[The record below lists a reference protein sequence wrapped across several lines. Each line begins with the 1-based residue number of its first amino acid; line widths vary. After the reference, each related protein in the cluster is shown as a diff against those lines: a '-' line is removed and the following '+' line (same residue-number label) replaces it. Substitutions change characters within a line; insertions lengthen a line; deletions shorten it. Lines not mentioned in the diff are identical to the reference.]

1 MISIKKISF
10 INEKLKQNKLY
21 VFFMFLLFSI
31 IAIKYLNIDIYLA
44 NRPCSMHVWAQCMR
58 ASIARNYYEE
68 SFNFFLPR
76 LHNVLDGEG
85 ITGLEFPLV
94 NYCVAILYKIFGFN
108 EGFFRGFVLFT
119 LFLGLYYMYKLC
131 FSKFNSISISLVVVG
146 VCYFSPVLVYYSAN
160 FMPDTTSLGFVLA
173 GWYCFFKYLNLQNR
187 KYMYIMF
194 LLFALASLVK
204 ITSLISIGVITSV
217 LILDSLKFFH
227 STNKNR
233 FLIENKRPFI
243 VLVILVI
250 SLVFSWYYYA
260 NWLSETYHSN
270 AFTLGSVYSESRDK
284 FWEIWKVI
292 KYRWFY
298 EYYNPIFY
306 FALLFMISFMVIFWK
321 FVNRLYFV
329 VTFFTVIGSF
339 AFSMLMFYQ
348 FKNHDY
354 YIIPLLPSVF
364 LLTFMFM
371 DLINTLSL
379 KYFKPINYVVS
390 LALLFVLIENSKYSK
405 INFLDRYSESYY
417 VNTGDYSQYY
427 DLEPVL
433 RLLDMKKHE
442 VTLVG
447 SDYTY
452 CNALYL
458 MNQVGYQFNE
468 YNKDLINNLFKYNP
482 KYLVLNDTAQFN
494 RVYPNNFKNKIIG
507 HHKGLVI
514 YKLY

>member
-204 ITSLISIGVITSV
+204 INSLISIGVIT
-217 LILDSLKFFH
+217 
-227 STNKNR
+227 
-233 FLIENKRPFI
+233 
-243 VLVILVI
+243 
-250 SLVFSWYYYA
+250 
-260 NWLSETYHSN
+260 
-270 AFTLGSVYSESRDK
+270 
-284 FWEIWKVI
+284 
-292 KYRWFY
+292 
-298 EYYNPIFY
+298 
-306 FALLFMISFMVIFWK
+306 
-321 FVNRLYFV
+321 
-329 VTFFTVIGSF
+329 
-339 AFSMLMFYQ
+339 
-348 FKNHDY
+348 
-354 YIIPLLPSVF
+354 
-364 LLTFMFM
+364 
-371 DLINTLSL
+371 
-379 KYFKPINYVVS
+379 
-390 LALLFVLIENSKYSK
+390 
-405 INFLDRYSESYY
+405 
-417 VNTGDYSQYY
+417 
-427 DLEPVL
+427 
-433 RLLDMKKHE
+433 
-442 VTLVG
+442 
-447 SDYTY
+447 
-452 CNALYL
+452 
-458 MNQVGYQFNE
+458 
-468 YNKDLINNLFKYNP
+468 
-482 KYLVLNDTAQFN
+482 
-494 RVYPNNFKNKIIG
+494 
-507 HHKGLVI
+507 
-514 YKLY
+514 